1 MRTKGSG
8 GQLLLPC
15 LFHICRVTLGLWELG
30 KSGHLTQD
38 LKKSEDG
45 RGRTESAWEGLP
57 AKGMTEASVHMQHCE
72 LAGRWMGLK
81 GRSG

>member
-8 GQLLLPC
+8 GRLLLPY

-45 RGRTESAWEGLP
+45 KGKNGERVGRPPGQGDDRGERAHAAL
-57 AKGMTEASVHMQHCE
+57 
-72 LAGRWMGLK
+72 
-81 GRSG
+81 